1 METKT
6 AVEGL
11 KEEEVIAKMEL
22 LAAYKEFWDHE
33 KFHQGLTTASVDLE
47 VALPYLEVAA
57 EIVVK
62 IRAEL
67 DVKNPGL
74 KDRLV
79 GGSASEYLW
88 GVCGDPEKAPK
99 AFIRAVVHATLS
111 DADGYVED
119 LTEQGIDDYIV
130 KFGGEQMQSGAKGPD
145 MLVATAQENM
155 SSKLANL
162 QKKIESLS
170 KQDESFS
177 EENMPSLNFNAHVA
191 YHRFNELMSAAEQEL
206 VKIINY
212 AAEKYEDAEI
222 SKAWEDAFPLPSEL
236 VRRRSTRPKA
246 ASPLPAEAPADV
258 PAEDDKPP
266 EEQKEDVE
274 KAVKAGEIQ
283 VLKVAGEV
291 DVIAKDMAT
300 FVTDAKAA
308 SSLDGTVDPR
318 QALKVVESLEKKSL
332 QFTDTLMKEL
342 LALDNIHI
350 PREREDARLKRKAQV
365 LAVQQL
371 MNDLDSVMEKLKVQ
385 HKTLAAEAEKLPE
398 EEKAVE
404 PVKPA
409 VSATPSGP
417 TAGAPA
423 TDQSAIM
430 NAALARLWPKL
441 RLKPKFEVNE
451 RPDGVIISALIPG
464 MNPEDITIRSAE
476 DFQGPYLLVR
486 GRRLP
491 SPGDVDLMKEQL
503 ELQLKR

>member
-1 METKT
+1 
-6 AVEGL
+6 
-11 KEEEVIAKMEL
+11 
-22 LAAYKEFWDHE
+22 
-33 KFHQGLTTASVDLE
+33 
-47 VALPYLEVAA
+47 
-57 EIVVK
+57 
-62 IRAEL
+62 
-67 DVKNPGL
+67 
-74 KDRLV
+74 
-79 GGSASEYLW
+79 
-88 GVCGDPEKAPK
+88 
-99 AFIRAVVHATLS
+99 
-111 DADGYVED
+111 
-119 LTEQGIDDYIV
+119 
-130 KFGGEQMQSGAKGPD
+130 MQSGAKGPD

-365 LAVQQL
+365 QSFPLLLIRASQNRIL
-371 MNDLDSVMEKLKVQ
+371 LSPLTGLLICSFSFGKGPRG
-385 HKTLAAEAEKLPE
+385 AAA
-398 EEKAVE
+398 
-404 PVKPA
+404 
-409 VSATPSGP
+409 
-417 TAGAPA
+417 
-423 TDQSAIM
+423 D
-430 NAALARLWPKL
+430 
-441 RLKPKFEVNE
+441 E
-451 RPDGVIISALIPG
+451 RPRFCDGEAKSSAQNIG
-464 MNPEDITIRSAE
+464 C
-476 DFQGPYLLVR
+476 R
-486 GRRLP
+486 G
-491 SPGDVDLMKEQL
+491 
-503 ELQLKR
+503 